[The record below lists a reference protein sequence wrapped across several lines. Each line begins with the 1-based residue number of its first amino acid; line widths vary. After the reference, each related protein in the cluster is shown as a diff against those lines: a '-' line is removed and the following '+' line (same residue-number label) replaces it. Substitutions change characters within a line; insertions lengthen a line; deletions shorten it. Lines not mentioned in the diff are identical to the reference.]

1 MFTKDILVSQPE
13 RSEPAE
19 KKKEANACYACY
31 ARRRKSFCFKRKGF
45 IVLLITIVFF
55 FFFV

>member
-19 KKKEANACYACY
+19 KKKEANACYA
-31 ARRRKSFCFKRKGF
+31 RQEGF
-45 IVLLITIVFF
+45 FDSYL
-55 FFFV
+55 